1 MLKTK
6 KPLLENLSL
15 KEAIPEKKPYLTSD
29 WLSSWP
35 LWLRVVLALAIL
47 LFVVALIWQYFA
59 PTKIWQANTRV
70 PLEQMDIKKEAT
82 LLYRQSQLKEAIP
95 KLEQVVR
102 ENPKDLKARELL
114 VSSYWQQGNLAKA
127 LEHNAVLVKYN
138 RFDADT
144 LYRQGLLALQLNKV
158 KTALKYLEKAAS
170 QAPNVS
176 NYHAEL
182 ARALTKAKLYDQAA
196 NEWQYVL
203 EILSPES
210 NAARALVWLQ
220 LADVYLSKG
229 DKPKALEAVNKGLEA
244 DPNNESLKAKLTQI
258 K

>member
-1 MLKTK
+1 MLKAK
-6 KPLLENLSL
+6 KPLLEDVSL
-15 KEAIPEKKPYLTSD
+15 EEALPEKKPYLTQD

-35 LWLRVVLALAIL
+35 LWLRLFLAVAVL
-47 LFVVALIWQYFA
+47 LFVAGLIWQYFA
-59 PTKIWQANTRV
+59 PAKIWQANTRV
-70 PLEQMDIKKEAT
+70 PLEQMDLKKEAT

-95 KLEQVVR
+95 KLEQVVK

-114 VSSYWQQGNLAKA
+114 VSSYWQQGELAKA
-127 LEHNAVLVKYN
+127 LEHNAVLIKYK
-138 RFDADT
+138 RYDAAT

-158 KTALKYLEKAAS
+158 KTALKYLEQAAS

-182 ARALTKAKLYDQAA
+182 ARALTKAKLYDQAV

-203 EILSPES
+203 EILPAES
-210 NAARALVWLQ
+210 RTARALVWLQ
-220 LADVYLSKG
+220 LADIYLSKG
-229 DKPKALEAVNKGLEA
+229 DKLKALEAVNNGLEA
-244 DPNNESLKAKLTQI
+244 DPNNESLKAKLAQT